1 MQSLGILIG
10 RYSKIFNPTDTGST
24 EENTGGV
31 GLFRKF
37 GYLVVLDQLADGDA
51 TRYPYFEEM
60 NTIKLLNLLLF
71 RIEKA
76 EEEKRQ
82 IELARLRAKL

>member
-1 MQSLGILIG
+1 M
-10 RYSKIFNPTDTGST
+10 
-24 EENTGGV
+24 
-31 GLFRKF
+31 
-37 GYLVVLDQLADGDA
+37 LDQLADGDA

-60 NTIKLLNLLLF
+60 NSIKLLNLLLF

-82 IELARLRAKL
+82 IELAKLRAKL